1 MGEERYVADLSFES
15 SELPMDI
22 QRHLHR
28 PMRVGHELFELY
40 DRMIGEVHV
49 PTVLGEVAQVVC
61 DTLEADRASVFLI
74 DRETDELESVAVIG
88 NVVRTIR
95 VPIDQNSLAGF

>member
-1 MGEERYVADLSFES
+1 
-15 SELPMDI
+15 MDI